1 MGQKFVPREVFV
13 ASSYMAPVGRYNGR
27 EREALSFL
35 EMAEKAGEVFAGSR
49 LRRADIDAV
58 VVGCQNPV
66 AFSGVDN
73 TAAKIAGVLGISGAK
88 SVLIDTAS
96 SSGASAL
103 EYAYL
108 QIASGR
114 CDHVLALGIQ
124 KMSDVPTAQAT
135 RIVAGVIDRDE
146 AEFGLTMPA
155 CGALV
160 ARSLIE
166 RLKLSNEEWTAFSA
180 LLTQRSHRFAA
191 RNPDAHLNFEIP
203 VEEYYRQI
211 VNGKNY
217 RYWWPLRYHDFCPMS
232 DGVAAVLLSATP
244 HEVIVSGVGSATDI
258 PTIADR
264 PYFHSF
270 PATVRAA
277 AEAYAMAG
285 IKEITKFAGKIHV
298 NMHDPFNGFGPINMV
313 DLGFIPRR
321 KIVEGLLNDE
331 LTGIKGSF
339 PTNITGGLKGRGHPL
354 GATGMI
360 QIVEN
365 HRLITSGA
373 FQMGL
378 AHSIGGPI
386 NNNVVTLLERTSHYR
401 NRPRPEITNWG
412 LPHLGRLKPKRVNV
426 AELLAGQGEVEG
438 RFVAATTRF
447 DFKTGAPEMIIIIV
461 SCAAGGGR
469 FSFLFGVGGEHYKA
483 VVGLMPGDQVSLE
496 RSGEQIL
503 VNRIP
508 VRKFYQR
515 TLNGVVELAG
525 TGWKK
530 LTGAGAGSAAAT
542 GAGEAAVTETVAG
555 AEVAAAT
562 GEEAVSGTEVV
573 AETGAETTAVTKP
586 GTVTGVAAD

>member
-1 MGQKFVPREVFV
+1 MFDRILIQVTAGGWQVAPVPGSAGARPAARGGIVAQQFSPREVFV

-35 EMAEKAGEVFAGSR
+35 ELAEKAGEVFAGSR

-73 TAAKIAGVLGISGAK
+73 TAAKVAGVLGISGAK

-124 KMSDVPTAQAT
+124 KMSDVPTSQAT

-166 RLKLSNEEWTAFSA
+166 RLKLSSEEWTAFSA
-180 LLTQRSHRFAA
+180 LLTQRAHRFAA
-191 RNPDAHLNFEIP
+191 ANPEAHLNFEIP
-203 VEEYYRQI
+203 LEEYYRQI

-285 IKEITKFAGKIHV
+285 IKEITRFAGKIHV
-298 NMHDPFNGFGPINMV
+298 NMHDPFNGFGPVNMV

-321 KIVEGLLNDE
+321 RLVEGLLNDE
-331 LTGIKGSF
+331 LTGSRGSF

-365 HRLITSGA
+365 HRLIMGGG

-401 NRPRPEITNWG
+401 GRPRPVRTSWG
-412 LPHLGRLKPKRVNV
+412 LPPLGRMKPKQVNV
-426 AELLAGQGEVEG
+426 AELTAGGREVEG

-447 DFKTGAPEMIIIIV
+447 NFKTGDPEAIIIIV
-461 SCAAGGGR
+461 SCAADGAR
-469 FSFLFGVGGEHYKA
+469 YSFLFGVGGEHYRQ
-483 VVGLMPGDQVSLE
+483 VIGLAPGDPVSLE
-496 RSGEQIL
+496 RSGEEIL

-515 TLNGVVELAG
+515 TLNGVLELAG
-525 TGWKK
+525 SGWKK
-530 LTGAGAGSAAAT
+530 LTRG
-542 GAGEAAVTETVAG
+542 
-555 AEVAAAT
+555 
-562 GEEAVSGTEVV
+562 
-573 AETGAETTAVTKP
+573 
-586 GTVTGVAAD
+586 

>member
-1 MGQKFVPREVFV
+1 MEQAFTPREVYV
-13 ASSYMAPVGRYNGR
+13 ASSFMAPVGRYNGR
-27 EREALSFL
+27 EREAATFL
-35 EMAEKAGEVFAGSR
+35 ELAEKAGQLFSHGRV
-49 LRRADIDAV
+49 RRSDIGAV

-108 QIASGR
+108 QVASGR

-124 KMSDVPTAQAT
+124 KMSDVATPQAT

-146 AEFGLTMPA
+146 GEFGLSMPA

-160 ARSLIE
+160 ARSLME
-166 RLKLSNEEWTAFSA
+166 RLKLSDEEWTAFSA
-180 LLTQRSHRFAA
+180 LLTQRAHRFAA
-191 RNPDAHLNFEIP
+191 RNPEAHLNFEIP
-203 VEEYYRQI
+203 LEEYYRQI
-211 VNGKNY
+211 QNGKNY

-232 DGVAAVLLSATP
+232 DGVAGVILSATP

-277 AEAYAMAG
+277 AEAYSMAG
-285 IKEITKFAGKIHV
+285 IKDIKAFAGKIHV

-313 DLGFIPRR
+313 DLGFVHRR
-321 KIVEGLLNDE
+321 RIVEVLLNDE
-331 LTGIKGSF
+331 LTGENGAF

-365 HRLITSGA
+365 HRLISQGR
-373 FQMGL
+373 FEMGI

-401 NRPRPEITNWG
+401 NRPRPKLSPWG
-412 LPHLGRLKPKRVNV
+412 LPALGHLKPKQLNV
-426 AELLAGQGEVEG
+426 AELLAGAGVVEG
-438 RFVAATTRF
+438 RFVTATTRF
-447 DFKTGAPEMIIIIV
+447 DFKTGNPEAAVVIV
-461 SCAAGGGR
+461 SCMVNGTR
-469 FSFLFGVGGEHYKA
+469 YPFLFGIGGEHAQEVANLK
-483 VVGLMPGDQVSLE
+483 PGDPVSLE
-496 RSGEQIL
+496 RSGEEIL

-508 VRKFYQR
+508 VKRFYRR
-515 TLNGVVELAG
+515 TVDGVLELAG
-525 TGWKK
+525 NGWKK
-530 LTGAGAGSAAAT
+530 LTGNG
-542 GAGEAAVTETVAG
+542 
-555 AEVAAAT
+555 
-562 GEEAVSGTEVV
+562 
-573 AETGAETTAVTKP
+573 
-586 GTVTGVAAD
+586 